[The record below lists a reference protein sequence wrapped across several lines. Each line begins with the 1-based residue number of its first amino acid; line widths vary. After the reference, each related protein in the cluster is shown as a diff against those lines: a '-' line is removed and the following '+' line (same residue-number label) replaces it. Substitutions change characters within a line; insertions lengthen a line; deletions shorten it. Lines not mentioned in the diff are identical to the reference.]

1 MKNTM
6 HALLVGLV
14 SVLFV
19 MPKGWGQTPCQV
31 GYLQIFTQEKVDSFP
46 ILFPNCKEF
55 IGDFW
60 IMNSN
65 ILNLD
70 SLYVIEKMVGGLRV
84 LNTTNLND
92 LRGLK
97 NLKHGEYIEIR
108 GNENLFSLNGLD
120 NLDYLEVLI
129 ISSNNI
135 LADISALDRPING
148 IQGFTVENNPE
159 LNICG
164 IHSFCEYYYKN
175 CYPGGTCAM
184 SIKEN
189 GVGCTTHE
197 DFLSQCGSKS
207 LHINTH
213 VVDKGDCEIS
223 ISEIDNP
230 GFGIQ
235 INYGE
240 YYLTIPSSLA
250 NKIPLFNH
258 QFELITIIPGVIAG
272 ELWKYCVDT
281 LIIDPLQ
288 FVDTFFADLHLQ
300 PIDDCPEL
308 IVDLGLPPTFRGCLV
323 PTDIRVRTQNTG
335 TIPAENAQLSVVIPF
350 DLMEV
355 DAAIPPPV
363 TQNGDTLFFT
373 LGDLDVFEVSEVT
386 LTVRTRCD
394 TFLLGQTIC
403 IEAIAEMDNPCPPVL
418 PFGSLVQTKAT
429 CLGNDTVRFTL
440 TNIGDEPTTTPHHY
454 FIIEDIVVL
463 MSEEFQLGVNESFH
477 VDVDATGSTFRME
490 ATKLPDGTLTSAVL
504 EGCGGLT
511 PGLINA
517 FWLDP
522 GFSHYDIGCR
532 QVTLAYDPNDKMAIP
547 TGVGP
552 EHLLAA
558 NRPIEYTIRFQN
570 TGTDTAFRV
579 LLTDILPPELDV
591 NTFRPGYASHDYSWE
606 IRGLDTLEV
615 LFFPITLPDSAVSQE
630 GSQGF

>member
-1 MKNTM
+1 M
-6 HALLVGLV
+6 
-14 SVLFV
+14 
-19 MPKGWGQTPCQV
+19 
-31 GYLQIFTQEKVDSFP
+31 
-46 ILFPNCKEF
+46 
-55 IGDFW
+55 
-60 IMNSN
+60 
-65 ILNLD
+65 
-70 SLYVIEKMVGGLRV
+70 
-84 LNTTNLND
+84 
-92 LRGLK
+92 
-97 NLKHGEYIEIR
+97 
-108 GNENLFSLNGLD
+108 
-120 NLDYLEVLI
+120 
-129 ISSNNI
+129 
-135 LADISALDRPING
+135 
-148 IQGFTVENNPE
+148 
-159 LNICG
+159 
-164 IHSFCEYYYKN
+164 
-175 CYPGGTCAM
+175 
-184 SIKEN
+184 
-189 GVGCTTHE
+189 
-197 DFLSQCGSKS
+197 
-207 LHINTH
+207 
-213 VVDKGDCEIS
+213 
-223 ISEIDNP
+223 
-230 GFGIQ
+230 
-235 INYGE
+235 
-240 YYLTIPSSLA
+240 
-250 NKIPLFNH
+250 
-258 QFELITIIPGVIAG
+258 
-272 ELWKYCVDT
+272 
-281 LIIDPLQ
+281 
-288 FVDTFFADLHLQ
+288 
-300 PIDDCPEL
+300 
-308 IVDLGLPPTFRGCLV
+308 DLGLPPTFRGCLV

-591 NTFRPGYASHDYSWE
+591 NTFRPGYASHDYTWE

-630 GSQGF
+630 GSQGFFTFSMDQQPDLPVGSLIQNTASIIFDFNPPILTNTVFHTIGKLSVSIDHPQPQAGLWQLMGNPMGDHAMFWSTVAIPGAKRFELYDLMGRAIRQEVFYGDEYIFRRGMIHGGMYVFRLIDGEGRQFTGKIVLAE